1 LNPATINKRSATEY
15 GTSGSL
21 ITMIKEDLVA
31 ERIAIEVY
39 RKMITFFGDK
49 DPTTRRM
56 LEQILEDEEEHAT
69 DLADLM
75 ATVDPR
81 DNPQAN

>member
-1 LNPATINKRSATEY
+1 
-15 GTSGSL
+15 
-21 ITMIKEDLVA
+21 
-31 ERIAIEVY
+31 
-39 RKMITFFGDK
+39 
-49 DPTTRRM
+49 M